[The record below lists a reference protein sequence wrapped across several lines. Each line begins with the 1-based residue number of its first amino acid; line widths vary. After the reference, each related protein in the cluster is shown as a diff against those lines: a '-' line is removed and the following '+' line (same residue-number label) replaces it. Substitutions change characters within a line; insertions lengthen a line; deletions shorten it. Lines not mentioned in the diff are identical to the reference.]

1 MPSSPPLT
9 DEEVETQ
16 SSVISAQSHRVHN
29 EGAGVGAQPSGPEL
43 AFNTTIL
50 SLLCGPLKPFQEQG
64 EHSVPVFTKISQV
77 AGARVRWKHLE
88 PHLGPSHLHL
98 PHPRSLIPSQTHC
111 LSQSFMNSA
120 SLEPGDPDCRGAFPH
135 PKLQLYWLF
144 APWNEMI
151 QVVIFSVLLVFLL

>member
-88 PHLGPSHLHL
+88 PHLGPSHLHIPASTE
-98 PHPRSLIPSQTHC
+98 PHPLPDPLPKPELHELGLSGAWRSRLQRGVSPPKAPAVLVV
-111 LSQSFMNSA
+111 LSM
-120 SLEPGDPDCRGAFPH
+120 E
-135 PKLQLYWLF
+135 
-144 APWNEMI
+144 
-151 QVVIFSVLLVFLL
+151 